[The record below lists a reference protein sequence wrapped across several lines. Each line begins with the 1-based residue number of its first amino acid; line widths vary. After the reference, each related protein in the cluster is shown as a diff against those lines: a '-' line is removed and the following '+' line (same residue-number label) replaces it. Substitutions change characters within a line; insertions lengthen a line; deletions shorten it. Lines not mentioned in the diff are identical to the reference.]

1 MAIVLLAGCSPPHTW
16 DAHTTSWPAPPSC
29 DLARA
34 AREGL
39 GTFGVVTPAGLQGL
53 APSLSHA
60 LVAALADADPPVSA
74 LPPGDMLNAL
84 NEHGLAGQYAEML
97 AGFGRSGVL
106 ERRMLR
112 ALGTALG
119 YRWALLPG
127 LAGLDEVLVDH
138 FEITGLKI
146 VRSRVTTLRLWLQ
159 VWDMQTGRMLCESTG
174 EARVASELVMPDRTV
189 PLDAT
194 AQKLWLRIVR
204 EGFVGDRTR
213 VVERRFR

>member
-1 MAIVLLAGCSPPHTW
+1 MAIVLVAGCRPPHTW

-29 DLARA
+29 DLAGA

-53 APSLSHA
+53 APLLSHA
-60 LVAALADADPPVSA
+60 LVAALADADPPVAA
-74 LPPGDMLNAL
+74 LPTADMLNAL
-84 NEHGLAGQYAEML
+84 NAHGLAGRYAEML

-106 ERRMLR
+106 ERHTLH

-159 VWDMQTGRMLCESTG
+159 VWDMQTGRMQCESTG
-174 EARVASELVMPDRTV
+174 EGRVTSEVVMLDRTV
-189 PLDAT
+189 PLDDT
-194 AQKLWLRIVR
+194 ARKLWLRIVR
-204 EGFVGDRTR
+204 EGLGGDRTR
-213 VVERRFR
+213 LVERRFR